1 VAGGGSPVRESG
13 VRSTKWGFLSFCQA
27 INKSLCALLLYLSYN
42 EVGWLPVRGLGA
54 WPGACINST
63 SATSVRLSLALI
75 LAHPSQGPGQAPCF
89 LLRVFSFFSSCPPF
103 SSGSFRLL
111 HSAHTLLFPPLHLPA
126 STHQRSVP
134 MRARSRIRWKR
145 TVWRRRRRRYDGF
158 LTPRGCL
165 VLKKEL
171 FQIFIF
177 KFLNFN
183 SS

>member
-1 VAGGGSPVRESG
+1 MAGGGSPVRESG

-42 EVGWLPVRGLGA
+42 EVGWLPVRGLDA

-63 SATSVRLSLALI
+63 SATSVRLSLALT
-75 LAHPSQGPGQAPCF
+75 LAPSHPPQGPGSAPCF

-103 SSGSFRLL
+103 SSDSFRLL

-145 TVWRRRRRRYDGF
+145 TMWRWRWYDGP
-158 LTPRGCL
+158 LTAAGVPCS
-165 VLKKEL
+165 KKNY
-171 FQIFIF
+171 F
-177 KFLNFN
+177 KFFF
-183 SS
+183 STF